1 MATTITPTSHFL
13 DETKDSGMDLG
24 IAGKNALVTGG
35 SRGLGRQAAL
45 ALAREGVNV
54 AICARGEDTL
64 NETADEI
71 RGLGVKVSASVA
83 DLGDAGAADALVK
96 TANSDL
102 GQIDILVNNV
112 GGSMG
117 TSDLLSSSVEDF
129 QNVMDVNLWSAVRLM
144 KLALPSMKERGWGRV
159 INIASIYGREHG
171 GTAPYMTAKAAM
183 IAATKHAAMTM
194 ASEGVTVNAIA
205 PGSILFPG
213 GSWDRFISN
222 NTPEDVEEFIERN
235 LPAGKFGWPEPIG
248 ATVAFLASAHADLI
262 MGACI
267 NVDGGQSHS
276 LF

>member
-1 MATTITPTSHFL
+1 
-13 DETKDSGMDLG
+13 MDMG
-24 IAGKNALVTGG
+24 ISGKNALVTGG

-54 AICARGEDTL
+54 GICARGEDRL
-64 NETADEI
+64 KETAAELRD
-71 RGLGVKVSASVA
+71 LGVKVSAAVA
-83 DLGDAGAADALVK
+83 DLGKAEDTENLISTVRAE
-96 TANSDL
+96 L
-102 GQIDILVNNV
+102 GEVDILVNNV

-117 TSDLLSSSVEDF
+117 TSDVLNSSIDDF
-129 QNVMDVNLWSAVRLM
+129 QTVMDVNLWSAVRLM
-144 KLALPSMKERGWGRV
+144 KLALPGMKERGWGRV
-159 INIASIYGREHG
+159 INIASIFGREHG

-183 IAATKHAAMTM
+183 IAATKSAAMTM
-194 ASEGVTVNAIA
+194 ASTGVTVNAIA

-213 GSWDRFISN
+213 GSWDRFMSN

-248 ATVAFLASAHADLI
+248 ATVAFLASTHADLI
-262 MGACI
+262 LGACL

>member
-1 MATTITPTSHFL
+1 
-13 DETKDSGMDLG
+13 MDMG
-24 IAGKNALVTGG
+24 ISGKNALVTGG

-54 AICARGEDTL
+54 AICARGEDRL
-64 NETADEI
+64 NETAAELRD
-71 RGLGVKVSASVA
+71 LGVNVSATVA
-83 DLGDAGAADALVK
+83 DLGKPDAAEKLVE
-96 TANSDL
+96 AVRSEI
-102 GQIDILVNNV
+102 GEPDIVVNNV

-117 TSDLLSSSVEDF
+117 TSDLLNSSVEDF
-129 QNVMDVNLWSAVRLM
+129 QAVMEVNLWSAVRLM
-144 KLALPSMKERGWGRV
+144 KLTLPGMKERGWGRV

-194 ASEGVTVNAIA
+194 ASTGVTVNAIA

-213 GSWDRFISN
+213 GSWDRFINN
-222 NTPEDVEEFIERN
+222 NTPEDVDEFIERN

-248 ATVAFLASAHADLI
+248 ATVAFLASSHADLI
-262 MGACI
+262 LGACI

>member
-1 MATTITPTSHFL
+1 
-13 DETKDSGMDLG
+13 MDLG
-24 IAGKNALVTGG
+24 IKGKNALVTGG

-54 AICARGEDTL
+54 AICARGEDRL
-64 NETADEI
+64 NETAAELRDM
-71 RGLGVKVSASVA
+71 GVSVSATVA
-83 DLGDAGAADALVK
+83 DLGNAEAAAALM
-96 TANSDL
+96 TAVSGDL
-102 GQIDILVNNV
+102 GQLDILVNNV

-117 TSDLLSSSVEDF
+117 TSNLIDSSIEDF
-129 QNVMDVNLWSAVRLM
+129 QAVMDVNLWSAVRLM
-144 KLALPSMKERGWGRV
+144 KLVLPGMRERSWGRV
-159 INIASIYGREHG
+159 INISSIYGREYG

-194 ASEGVTVNAIA
+194 ASDGVTVNAIA

-213 GSWDRFISN
+213 GSWERFINS
-222 NTPEDVEEFIERN
+222 NTPEGVEEFIERN

-248 ATVAFLASAHADLI
+248 ATVAFLASSHADLI

-267 NVDGGQSHS
+267 NVDGGQSHN

>member
-1 MATTITPTSHFL
+1 
-13 DETKDSGMDLG
+13 MDMG
-24 IAGKNALVTGG
+24 ISGKNALVTGG
-35 SRGLGRQAAL
+35 SRGLGRQSAL

-54 AICARGEDTL
+54 AICARGEDRL

-71 RGLGVKVSASVA
+71 RELGVNVSATVA
-83 DLGDAGAADALVK
+83 DLGQPD
-96 TANSDL
+96 TAEQLIERVSSDL
-102 GQIDILVNNV
+102 GQVDILVNNV

-117 TSDLLSSSVEDF
+117 TSDLLNSSMEDF
-129 QNVMDVNLWSAVRLM
+129 QAVMEVNLWSAVRLM
-144 KLALPSMKERGWGRV
+144 KLALPPMKDRGWGRV

-171 GTAPYMTAKAAM
+171 GTAPYMTAKAGM
-183 IAATKHAAMTM
+183 IAATKHAAMTL

-213 GSWDRFISN
+213 GSWDRFTNN
-222 NTPEDVEEFIERN
+222 NTPEDVDEFIERN

-248 ATVAFLASAHADLI
+248 ATVAFLASIHADLI
-262 MGACI
+262 LGACI